1 MRHSLPNKSF
11 RRCFVF
17 SSCWGKIS
25 IESHKRL
32 GIVLFWRSFTMC
44 SVQKTHATLNQSN
57 LKLTAKWILA
67 TRIEFLSAPC
77 GIHLSVDWLLW
88 LRILLFRFTTH
99 TQSRCL
105 LRSFFFKQKKNH
117 FWNKHFPRNYQF
129 KTTSVQDARIW
140 RHAWLLTPRIVNNKR
155 KFRITYVQ
163 HNGGKRNRE
172 TVWFSWRWHNLWIGY
187 PLFILWGI

>member
-1 MRHSLPNKSF
+1 MF
-11 RRCFVF
+11 CFLVMLRENF
-17 SSCWGKIS
+17 YWVSKKI
-25 IESHKRL
+25 RNC
-32 GIVLFWRSFTMC
+32 IVLAFLRYVLGPENSRYSQPIKCKTNSQMNLGHSRFPALFTY
-44 SVQKTHATLNQSN
+44 
-57 LKLTAKWILA
+57 IY
-67 TRIEFLSAPC
+67 IEFWSAPC

-187 PLFILWGI
+187 PIFILWGI